1 MTAVVLVH
9 GIGKQYEVAGTLHGP
24 LANAL
29 RGGVEM
35 AGGVAP
41 DAGEIGIA
49 FYGDLFRGDGARGAG
64 AAPEADDSPI
74 EAELALQWWRAAAR
88 IDPENV
94 QSPDA
99 ATDVRGSV
107 PHTVKAAL
115 RALSM
120 SRFATRMTRHALFG
134 ELSQLRAYLY
144 GDMREPVLDRVRE
157 LIDRDTRVVVGHSL
171 GSIVAYE
178 ALCALPGHEV
188 RALVTLGSPLG
199 IRHLVFARL
208 RPEPREGRGAWPGD
222 EVRWTNICD
231 RHDVVALEEHLC
243 GLFGDDR
250 RTVTDTPP
258 ADDTVTE
265 TAPPLLD
272 LTVDNGWRAHDLGH
286 YLTAKPTGGAIHRGL
301 TR

>member
-1 MTAVVLVH
+1 MVLVH
-9 GIGKQYEVAGTLHGP
+9 GIGRQFDGARALHCSLAGRLCD
-24 LANAL
+24 
-29 RGGVEM
+29 GVDM
-35 AGGVAP
+35 AGGVPPSA
-41 DAGEIGIA
+41 DEIGMA
-49 FYGDLFRGDGARGAG
+49 FYGDLFRGDGVRGAVE
-64 AAPEADDSPI
+64 APEADVSPV
-74 EAELALQWWRAAAR
+74 EAELALEWWRAAAR

-99 ATDVRGSV
+99 TVDARGPV
-107 PHTVKAAL
+107 PLTVKAAL

-120 SRFATRMTRHALFG
+120 SRFATRMTRPALLG
-134 ELSQLRAYLY
+134 ELRQLREYLY
-144 GDMREPVLDRVRE
+144 GDMREPVLERVSG

-178 ALCALPGHEV
+178 ALCGLPGHGV

-208 RPEPREGRGAWPGD
+208 RPEPREGRGVWPGD
-222 EVRWTNICD
+222 DVRWTNICD
-231 RHDVVALEEHLC
+231 RHDVVALEERLG
-243 GLFGDDR
+243 GLFGDGR

-265 TAPPLLD
+265 TAPALLD

-286 YLTAKPTGGAIHRGL
+286 YLTAKPTGAAIHKGL